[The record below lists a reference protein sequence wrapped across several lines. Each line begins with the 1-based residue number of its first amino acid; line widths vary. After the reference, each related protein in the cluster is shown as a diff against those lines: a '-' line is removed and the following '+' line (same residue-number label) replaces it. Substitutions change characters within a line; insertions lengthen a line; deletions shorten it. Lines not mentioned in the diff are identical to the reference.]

1 MVIYSIKDIEEITGI
16 KAHTLRIWEKRYKII
31 TPHRTDTNIR
41 YYSEDQLKKLLNI
54 SFLNKNGYKISKIS
68 SLEDKQIQTKV
79 AKLSNVDSQ
88 VDNQLDALTLALV
101 NLDGASISLI
111 LDKYIESIGFEK
123 TMDLIINPFLEKLST
138 LWLTN
143 IVKGVHESFITE
155 ILKQKTIIEID
166 KLPPVKKNA
175 RKVLLYLPENEKQQ
189 LSIEFLIYL
198 LRSKGIE
205 TLLAGFDLSL
215 KDVLDAYQIF
225 KPDYIY
231 TIINEDSDTLS
242 FDAYLEFL
250 CKTIDPCIFLYS
262 GFKVMSAGNALPHN
276 CKSLNDLD
284 SAIKYLTE

>member
-16 KAHTLRIWEKRYKII
+16 KAHTLRIWEKRYEII

-41 YYSEDQLKKLLNI
+41 FYSEDQLKKLLNI

-68 SLEDKQIQTKV
+68 SLADEQIQKKV
-79 AKLSNVDSQ
+79 AKLSNVDNQ
-88 VDNQLDALTLALV
+88 LDNQLDALTLALI

-111 LDKYIESIGFEK
+111 LDKYIESTGFEK

-166 KLPPVKKNA
+166 KLPPVDKNA

-198 LRSKGIE
+198 LRSKGID

-215 KDVLDAYQIF
+215 KDVLDAYQIYE
-225 KPDYIY
+225 PDFIY
-231 TIINEDSDTLS
+231 TIINEDSEKQS
-242 FDAYLEFL
+242 FDAYLEYL
-250 CKTIDPCIFLYS
+250 CKTIDPCIFMFS
-262 GFKVMSAGNALPHN
+262 GFKVMSSGNSLPKN
-276 CKSLNDLD
+276 CKALNDLD
-284 SAIKYLTE
+284 SALKYLTE